1 MELKEDEKNDKE
13 MKGIYHKTFTHSIM
27 EESEQGSRNQ
37 DQKQRIPKDE
47 KQMTEY
53 KIMRRRR
60 SRMKG

>member
-1 MELKEDEKNDKE
+1 MDAENDKE

-27 EESEQGSRNQ
+27 EESDQGSRNQ

-47 KQMTEY
+47 QQITEY

-60 SRMKG
+60 SRMKGKRL